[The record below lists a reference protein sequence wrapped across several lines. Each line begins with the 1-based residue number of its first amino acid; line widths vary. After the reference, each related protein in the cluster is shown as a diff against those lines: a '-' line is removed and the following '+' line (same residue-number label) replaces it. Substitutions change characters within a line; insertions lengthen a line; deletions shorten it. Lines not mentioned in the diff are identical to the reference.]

1 MQQGERDEKKK
12 KKMTMTLWMYLVAA
26 FDLACLSQQHKSHL
40 GRSVEPSILCF
51 KFGPFSYVYRQLELF
66 LQTSTYGLVCV
77 SLKDWYRLGRFKE
90 NIFNWFFF
98 HPGQKRRM
106 GLEGVT
112 HGSQN

>member
-12 KKMTMTLWMYLVAA
+12 INDKTLWMCLVAA

-40 GRSVEPSILCF
+40 GRSVEPSILRF
-51 KFGPFSYVYRQLELF
+51 KFGPFSYAYRQLELF

-77 SLKDWYRLGRFKE
+77 SLKDWFRLGRFKE
-90 NIFNWFFF
+90 KIFNCFFF

-112 HGSQN
+112 HGCQN